1 MTRAVHIARSVGG
14 TMRDYLGVDWADAE
28 HAVWVEDEAGTKVMS
43 RPVPQ
48 TVDGLSEFGR
58 WLDERRAAGR
68 EVWAAIEKPEGR
80 IVDFLLDHGVVVFA
94 INPKAV
100 DRARDRFRMSG
111 AKSDP
116 FDAPGPRHLPADR
129 SRPSVAAAAEL

>member
-68 EVWAAIEKPEGR
+68 GGGGAIEKPQGR
-80 IVDFLLDHGVVVFA
+80 IVDFPLDHWGGGFSLK
-94 INPKAV
+94 PKAV
-100 DRARDRFRMSG
+100 GRARRPVPVSG
-111 AKSDP
+111 
-116 FDAPGPRHLPADR
+116 
-129 SRPSVAAAAEL
+129 

>member
-48 TVDGLSEFGR
+48 TVDGLSEFGP

-68 EVWAAIEKPEGR
+68 EGWAAIEKAEGR
-80 IVDFLLDHGVVVFA
+80 IVDFLLEHGGVVFC
-94 INPKAV
+94 IKPQAV
-100 DRARDRFRMSG
+100 DRARDPVRMSC
-111 AKSDP
+111 AESD
-116 FDAPGPRHLPADR
+116 
-129 SRPSVAAAAEL
+129 

>member
-58 WLDERRAAGR
+58 GLDERRAAGR
-68 EVWAAIEKPEGR
+68 EGGAAVEKPEGP
-80 IVDFLLDHGVVVFA
+80 IVDLRLDHRVVVFS
-94 INPKAV
+94 INPEAGG
-100 DRARDRFRMSG
+100 RARRR
-111 AKSDP
+111 
-116 FDAPGPRHLPADR
+116 
-129 SRPSVAAAAEL
+129 